1 MPAAVVPASTSIHSN
16 PPNTLVMPQKCV
28 LVFRFLFL
36 CLLLVSCNC
45 ASSSLDPW
53 FLSSCFLSCWCEA
66 AICAR
71 WYRRFVTWLRVAA
84 CCSHQQP
91 PKQEHTERWNTPE
104 RLRRPQT
111 SFVCYLIIIY
121 RFFCVKYWLI
131 YYSLR
136 MGAMLQAFYVFPQRS
151 HYSDHFTVSLI
162 VCAYLCFWVLIPRKL
177 WLGTIHSSC
186 SVTHEARNIQIV
198 GSRMTRMLY
207 ILHCG

>member
-16 PPNTLVMPQKCV
+16 PPNTLVIPQKYV

-36 CLLLVSCNC
+36 CLLLVSCNS

-71 WYRRFVTWLRVAA
+71 WCRRFVTWLRVSV

-104 RLRRPQT
+104 RLRRPRT
-111 SFVCYLIIIY
+111 SFVCFLNHYLQIFLCQILIDILFIENGCHAESILCVPTEITLFRSLY
-121 RFFCVKYWLI
+121 RKSNCLCLF
-131 YYSLR
+131 
-136 MGAMLQAFYVFPQRS
+136 VFPSSYSQKTLAW
-151 HYSDHFTVSLI
+151 HYSFQLLSD
-162 VCAYLCFWVLIPRKL
+162 
-177 WLGTIHSSC
+177 
-186 SVTHEARNIQIV
+186 
-198 GSRMTRMLY
+198 SRSQKY
-207 ILHCG
+207 SNCCV